1 MLETVEEGA
10 HMDED
15 THADTIIRNI
25 WSIEEEWIIDEE
37 LRDQLTLI
45 HLEDDEDNNDDN
57 QQKN

>member
-1 MLETVEEGA
+1 
-10 HMDED
+10 MDED

-57 QQKN
+57 